1 MKSTIYRTLLPAI
14 ICVVMLLSL
23 SGCAADGSKTPGN
36 YLWATVQG
44 GQIDEAAAGEQ
55 FYFTVSIDQSLID
68 SGLPIHVEVSGK
80 VETGSLTYQLRRPD
94 GTVLWSSGKLTGEYA
109 IKEDIRPDRATLG
122 DHMLGMVYEAGTRAT
137 YDLGWHAI
145 ALQPTILIPGIGMTL
160 VALLAAA
167 WALRKGGTWRM
178 LGWGALFWAFTVALK
193 FAFAIPVNTP
203 LSQLLGVSYQNPL
216 SVGNII
222 FYIYVGAL
230 TGIFEVLVAW
240 LVLRKRALGRAS
252 WKQALAFGVG
262 FGAFEALLLGL
273 LALTQSV
280 GVLLSPDTLPIYT
293 LGSMANNNNVLF
305 AIAPVVERISVIFA
319 HVFTCVAIFYAIA
332 VRQPKWM
339 WMAVLYKTVLDAPAG
354 LAQFTGL
361 NTLDKLWALEGVIL
375 LIGLVGLWA
384 AWRISQRYP
393 APGEQATL
401 PPQSIEHA
409 VVV

>member
-1 MKSTIYRTLLPAI
+1 MKTNPVRILVFAI
-14 ICVVMLLSL
+14 ICTLILT
-23 SGCAADGSKTPGN
+23 GCAQALSRTPSSH
-36 YLWATVQG
+36 LWATIQG
-44 GQIDEAAAGEQ
+44 GQLDEVASGDQ
-55 FYFTVSIDQSLID
+55 FYFMVPVDQALID
-68 SGLPIHVEVSGK
+68 SGLPIHVEVSGR
-80 VETGSLTYQLRRPD
+80 VETGALTYQLRRPD
-94 GTVLWSSGKLTGEYA
+94 GTVLWSSGKLTGEYS
-109 IKEDIRPDRATLG
+109 INEDIRPDRATKG
-122 DHMLGMVYEAGTRAT
+122 DYSLGMVYDAGTRAT
-137 YDLGWHAI
+137 YNLGWHA
-145 ALQPTILIPGIGMTL
+145 LTLKPTILIPGIGMTL

-193 FAFAIPVNTP
+193 FAWAIPVNTP

-216 SVGNII
+216 SAGNIV

-240 LVLRKRALGRAS
+240 LALRKRALGRAS

-273 LALTQSV
+273 LALVQSI
-280 GVLLSPDTLPIYT
+280 GVLLTPDTLPIAT
-293 LGSMANNNNVLF
+293 LGGMANNNDMLF

-339 WMAVLYKTVLDAPAG
+339 WMAVLYKTVLDTPAG

-361 NTLDKLWALEGVIL
+361 STLDRLWAIEGAIL
-375 LIGLVGLWA
+375 VMGLVGLWA
-384 AWRISQRYP
+384 AWRISLRYP
-393 APGEQATL
+393 TPGEQVTM
-401 PPQSIEHA
+401 PPQKIEQA

>member
-1 MKSTIYRTLLPAI
+1 MKSTVFRTLFFALMCIIAI
-14 ICVVMLLSL
+14 LALT
-23 SGCAADGSKTPGN
+23 GCAPTQSKTPSSH
-36 YLWATVQG
+36 LWATVQG

-55 FYFTVSIDQSLID
+55 FYFTVPIDQTLIN

-80 VETGSLTYQLRRPD
+80 VETGTLTYQLRRPD

-122 DHMLGMVYEAGTRAT
+122 DYMLGMVYDSGTRAT
-137 YDLGWHAI
+137 YNLGWHAI
-145 ALQPTILIPGIGMTL
+145 ALQPAILIPGIGMTL

-167 WALRKGGTWRM
+167 WALRRGGTWRM
-178 LGWGALFWAFTVALK
+178 LGWGALFWVFTVALK

-216 SVGNII
+216 SAGNII

-230 TGIFEVLVAW
+230 TGIFEVVVAW
-240 LVLRKRALGRAS
+240 LVLRKRALGHAS
-252 WKQALAFGVG
+252 WKQALTFGVG

-273 LALTQSV
+273 LALVQSI
-280 GVLLSPDTLPIYT
+280 GMLLAPDALPIVT
-293 LGSMANNNNVLF
+293 LGGMANNNDVLF

-339 WMAVLYKTVLDAPAG
+339 WMAALYKTVLDAPAG
-354 LAQFTGL
+354 LAQFMGL
-361 NTLDKLWALEGVIL
+361 NSLGKLWAIEGVIL
-375 LIGLVGLWA
+375 VIGLIGLWA
-384 AWRISQRYP
+384 AWRISHRYP
-393 APGEQATL
+393 APGEQATV
-401 PPQSIEHA
+401 PPQEVEQL